1 MTVKEFQE
9 QIKAGIPDVLPAP
22 KPYDPTINHAPKRKE
37 ILTEEER
44 VLAIRNAL
52 RYFPAKHHEVLAR
65 EFAEE
70 LHKYGRICIVSV
82 PIMRCMPVRSRSIP
96 TSRVRPL
103 RLW

>member
-52 RYFPAKHHEVLAR
+52 RYFPAKHHEVLVAQ
-65 EFAEE
+65 
-70 LHKYGRICIVSV
+70 
-82 PIMRCMPVRSRSIP
+82 VRSYLYVSFP
-96 TSRVRPL
+96 SRL
-103 RLW
+103 

>member
-44 VLAIRNAL
+44 VLAAMPCAASRPSTTKCW
-52 RYFPAKHHEVLAR
+52 PASSPRSCTSTVVS
-65 EFAEE
+65 
-70 LHKYGRICIVSV
+70 ICIVSV

>member
-52 RYFPAKHHEVLAR
+52 RYFPAKHQVGPRVRRGVAQ
-65 EFAEE
+65 
-70 LHKYGRICIVSV
+70 
-82 PIMRCMPVRSRSIP
+82 VRSYLYVSFP
-96 TSRVRPL
+96 SRL
-103 RLW
+103 

>member
-52 RYFPAKHHEVLAR
+52 RYFPAKHHAVVAVGPR
-65 EFAEE
+65 VRRGVAQ
-70 LHKYGRICIVSV
+70 
-82 PIMRCMPVRSRSIP
+82 VRSYLYVSFP
-96 TSRVRPL
+96 SRL
-103 RLW
+103 

>member
-52 RYFPAKHHEVLAR
+52 RYFPAKHHEVGPRVRRGA
-65 EFAEE
+65 AQ
-70 LHKYGRICIVSV
+70 
-82 PIMRCMPVRSRSIP
+82 VRSYLYVSFP
-96 TSRVRPL
+96 SRL
-103 RLW
+103 

>member
-37 ILTEEER
+37 ILTPR
-44 VLAIRNAL
+44 RSVLAIRNAL
-52 RYFPAKHHEVLAR
+52 RYFPAKHHAMLAR

-70 LHKYGRICIVSV
+70 LRKYGRIYMYRLRPDYEMYAR
-82 PIMRCMPVRSRSIP
+82 PIDEYPCRCRQAAA
-96 TSRVRPL
+96 
-103 RLW
+103 

>member
-70 LHKYGRICIVSV
+70 LLRYLGLQMLSLH
-82 PIMRCMPVRSRSIP
+82 PV
-96 TSRVRPL
+96 
-103 RLW
+103 

>member
-70 LHKYGRICIVSV
+70 LHKYGRIFSV